1 MHQDTIRVIDAV
13 QNNLKHISVEIP
25 KHAITVVTGVSGS
38 GKSSLVLDTI
48 AAQSRRELNETFPSF
63 TQRYLPKHLFLT
75 AFALFQGGTALCGVS
90 SIWVPV
96 LEQWAVKSFL
106 QGPILNY

>member
-48 AAQSRRELNETFPSF
+48 AAQSAGNLMRPS
-63 TQRYLPKHLFLT
+63 
-75 AFALFQGGTALCGVS
+75 
-90 SIWVPV
+90 PV
-96 LEQWAVKSFL
+96 LPSGICPNTV
-106 QGPILNY
+106 GPMWGRSTVCLRPS